1 MTDFLFGAVAVLI
14 AVHLI
19 GAVVFLS
26 VAVHV
31 GRRAG
36 LWDNESFQSALRL
49 LTFVPLWLVPLVAV
63 FRMAWRGTLYE
74 ELATVAA
81 GLRMIA
87 AECESPAPPAPWT
100 EGGGGD
106 G

>member
-1 MTDFLFGAVAVLI
+1 MTDFLFGAVAALI

-19 GAVVFLS
+19 GAVVFLG

-36 LWDNESFQSALRL
+36 LWDNDSFQSALRL

-63 FRMAWRGTLYE
+63 FRMAWRGTLDE
-74 ELATVAA
+74 ELAVLALA
-81 GLRMIA
+81 LQGFA
-87 AECESPAPPAPWT
+87 AERDSPAPPAPWT